1 MPLASDI
8 LQPSPLAN
16 TVAVI
21 LAGGF
26 GTRIKH
32 LLRDLPKP
40 MAPVA
45 SRPFVEWVIRYLAR
59 QGIRRVVLSTGYL
72 ADSVT
77 SHFAS
82 QPVHGVRVDCVPETT
97 PLGTAG
103 GFLNA
108 ADAVAEKPTNWL
120 VLNGDSIAF
129 ADLNVAAAPLAGGR
143 AQGVIVGVEMT
154 DASRYGTVKADANGR
169 LQSFIEKQPG
179 AGVINAG
186 IYFFNHSLLT
196 QFPSQRPLSFEKDV
210 FPKLIASGAAL
221 QVHAARAP
229 FLDIGTPESLPQ
241 AEEFI
246 LQNQAEFKLD

>member
-1 MPLASDI
+1 MPLASDN

-45 SRPFVEWVIRYLAR
+45 GRPFAEWVIRYLAR

-72 ADSVT
+72 AESVA

-82 QPVHGVRVDCVPETT
+82 QPVPGVRVDCVPETT

-103 GFLNA
+103 GFVNA
-108 ADAVAEKPTNWL
+108 ADAVTEKPAHWL

-129 ADLNVAAAPLAGGR
+129 ADLNAAVAPLAGGR
-143 AQGVIVGVEMT
+143 AEGVIVGVEMA
-154 DASRYGTVKADANGR
+154 DASRYGTVAADASGW
-169 LQSFIEKQPG
+169 LKSFTEKQPG

-186 IYFFNHSLLT
+186 IYFFAHSLLA
-196 QFPSQRPLSFEKDV
+196 QFPPQRPLSFEKDV

-221 QVHAARAP
+221 QVHAARAA

-246 LQNQAEFKLD
+246 RQNRVAFQLE

>member
-1 MPLASDI
+1 MPTGLE
-8 LQPSPLAN
+8 N
-16 TVAVI
+16 TFAVI

-45 SRPFVEWVIRYLAR
+45 GRPFVEWVIRYLAH

-72 ADSVT
+72 AESVAQ
-77 SHFAS
+77 HFAA
-82 QPVHGVRVDCVPETT
+82 QPVRGVRVDCVPETT

-108 ADAVAEKPTNWL
+108 AAAVAEKPAHWL

-129 ADLNVAAAPLAGGR
+129 AELKAAAAPLASNR
-143 AQGVIVGVEMT
+143 AQGVIVGVEMA
-154 DASRYGTVKADANGR
+154 DASRYGTVAADATGR
-169 LQSFIEKQPG
+169 LKSFMEKQPG

-186 IYFFNHSLLT
+186 IYFFAHDLLA
-196 QFPSQRPLSFEKDV
+196 QFPHQRPLSFEKDV
-210 FPKLIASGAAL
+210 FPKLIATGVAL
-221 QVHAARAP
+221 QVQATRAP

-246 LQNQAEFKLD
+246 RSNRAQFQLE